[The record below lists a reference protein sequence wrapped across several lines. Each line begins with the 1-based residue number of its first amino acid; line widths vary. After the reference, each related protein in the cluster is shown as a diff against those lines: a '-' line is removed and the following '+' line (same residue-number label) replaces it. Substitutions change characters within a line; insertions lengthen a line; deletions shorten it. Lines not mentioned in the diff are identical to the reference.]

1 MIVQHLGHLDK
12 RTVVLG
18 SHPGQHFGR
27 ERAPRIIRRKPVRGV
42 AHVRHGLNTLELQ
55 CAKTVDVRDDL
66 SQIAR
71 EGLNAIGR
79 NLKSRQSGDPPH
91 LLRRN
96 RVLGFTHARVY
107 DRVPNAASH
116 RRTASQRRTVVA
128 MKHRA
133 GPLTRIRHGVAFALA
148 RPVVMIALA
157 AALSFEITTLPIDP
171 VRDGGES
178 IVGRFVARAI
188 AGKNQVVFAGARE
201 IAVFLAK
208 DPSAPTGFEVID
220 PDAESMDRVARLLRE
235 NSSTIAPVGV
245 LARPVARGWWRPT
258 RVDYNWTLRAPS
270 SWTDQNIADASLALA
285 NYLEAQGEPELTA
298 LARAITDQRLT
309 RVRWIGYAHNTLD
322 ATLLIAFFIS
332 CGWILPGSGW
342 RTRRS
347 LRRTK
352 CPSCGYS
359 LKDLEPADDADA
371 RTQCPECGSSWN
383 LVLPVQDAP
392 APAREQSH
400 RSA

>member
-1 MIVQHLGHLDK
+1 MKQ
-12 RTVVLG
+12 
-18 SHPGQHFGR
+18 
-27 ERAPRIIRRKPVRGV
+27 RA
-42 AHVRHGLNTLELQ
+42 AL
-55 CAKTVDVRDDL
+55 
-66 SQIAR
+66 
-71 EGLNAIGR
+71 
-79 NLKSRQSGDPPH
+79 
-91 LLRRN
+91 
-96 RVLGFTHARVY
+96 
-107 DRVPNAASH
+107 
-116 RRTASQRRTVVA
+116 
-128 MKHRA
+128 
-133 GPLTRIRHGVAFALA
+133 LTRIRHGVAFALA
-148 RPVVMIALA
+148 RPMVMISLA

-178 IVGRFVARAI
+178 IAGRFVARAI

-208 DPSAPTGFEVID
+208 DPSAPTGYEVID

-270 SWTDQNIADASLALA
+270 SWTDENIASASLALA
-285 NYLEAQGEPELTA
+285 KYLEAQGEPELTA

-309 RVRWIGYAHNTLD
+309 RIRWIGYAHNTLD
-322 ATLLIAFFIS
+322 LTLLIAFIVS

-342 RTRRS
+342 RTRRA
-347 LRRTK
+347 LRRAK

-371 RTQCPECGSSWN
+371 RTRCPECGSSWN
-383 LVLPVQDAP
+383 LVSHAHNAP